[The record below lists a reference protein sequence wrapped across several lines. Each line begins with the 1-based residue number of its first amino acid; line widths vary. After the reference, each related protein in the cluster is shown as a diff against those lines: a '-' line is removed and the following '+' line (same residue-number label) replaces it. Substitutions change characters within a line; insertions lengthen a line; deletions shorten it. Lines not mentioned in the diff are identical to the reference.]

1 MRHDLVADEERE
13 ERRLA
18 GIVEPEHEQLTRLG
32 EETEL
37 RQQSLEPAS
46 QAASWLTPRGWFSW
60 FMPALQRL
68 LAAPAT
74 ASQQCGRLWPATQA
88 LVSTWHTGQLDHE
101 PARSRSTRA
110 STPTALG
117 ALLRSSS
124 GAAASTPLH
133 GSGGRVASCKAALQL
148 NAATSSTTT
157 RIWRERE
164 CKCRGGRNP
173 QEYCPCST
181 QCSPRLLP
189 ATQSFP
195 HCAIDKIRSDNKINP
210 HHGQA
215 LLGGRRSGGGQEPVQ
230 KQRAPHACAGQ
241 E

>member
-1 MRHDLVADEERE
+1 
-13 ERRLA
+13 
-18 GIVEPEHEQLTRLG
+18 
-32 EETEL
+32 
-37 RQQSLEPAS
+37 
-46 QAASWLTPRGWFSW
+46 
-60 FMPALQRL
+60 MPALQRL

-88 LVSTWHTGQLDHE
+88 LVSTWHTGQLDH
-101 PARSRSTRA
+101 PPPRSRSTHA

-164 CKCRGGRNP
+164 CKGRKRP
-173 QEYCPCST
+173 SGVRCCT

-189 ATQSFP
+189 ATLCPQSFP